1 MNKKDII
8 ILSSFF
14 DKNLVKNLYQSD
26 LSLKNQNYLEQIKT
40 IKNKNYF
47 SRIDLDYFF
56 LKEYLSFEIFVNADY
71 ALNKLFEEENIQFKN
86 YEEGILKIIE
96 RFKPKIVILRDINCL
111 SINKLIQLKNLNKL
125 NFKTILLNGFPI
137 REHKMYSKFDYAV
150 FRNPWLKSKFT
161 NICKNSEL
169 IYHCFNSEILKK
181 ISLNNF
187 KERDKIIFFDGSSYS
202 DGFYEH
208 KKRYFY
214 LYKLLQKNLIEA
226 NIYEN
231 NNYFHKLSYYI
242 YNLSKKVNNSEK
254 TIIFFLN
261 LISKINK
268 KIFNKYYKRF
278 DLIVD
283 SIDNFNSSD
292 YQKFYRGPLSFNFR
306 NKINKPNFGYD
317 YYNSINNSKISLNI
331 HTEAMGYTAGN
342 IRLFEITGM
351 KSCMITENFNNIS
364 DLFEPDKDIV
374 TYINFEDLEE
384 KIQFLKKNLSIA
396 QDIAEKGFEKVQKN
410 HTEKSRIQDY
420 LKLIKKII

>member
-1 MNKKDII
+1 MSKKDII

-14 DKNLVKNLYQSD
+14 DKNLIEDLYKSD
-26 LSLKNQNYLEQIKT
+26 LSLKDQNYLEQIKT

-56 LKEYLSFEIFVNADY
+56 LKEYFSFEIFTGSKI
-71 ALNKLFEEENIQFKN
+71 ALNKLFEEENIQYKN
-86 YEEGILKIIE
+86 YEEGILNLIDKY
-96 RFKPKIVILRDINCL
+96 KPKIIIFRDINCF
-111 SINKLIQLKNLNKL
+111 SIDKVIKLKNSNKI

-137 REHKMYSKFDYAV
+137 REHKKYSQFDYV
-150 FRNPWLKSKFT
+150 IFRNPWLKEKFAK
-161 NICKNSEL
+161 ICKNTEL

-181 ISLNNF
+181 VRLNNF
-187 KERDKIIFFDGSSYS
+187 EDRNKIIFFDGSSYS

-242 YNLSKKVNNSEK
+242 YNLTKKINNSEK
-254 TIIFFLN
+254 TIIFFFN
-261 LISKINK
+261 LISKVNK

-278 DLIVD
+278 DLIIENI
-283 SIDNFNSSD
+283 SNFNSSD
-292 YQKFYRGPLSFNFR
+292 YQKFYRGPLSFNFK
-306 NKINKPNFGYD
+306 NIIDKPNFGFD

-351 KSCMITENFNNIS
+351 KSCMLTENFDNIS
-364 DLFEPDKDIV
+364 DLFDPDKDIV
-374 TYINFEDLEE
+374 TYKNFEDLEE
-384 KIQFLKKNLSIA
+384 KIKFLKSNLSFAQEIA
-396 QDIAEKGFEKVQKN
+396 KSGYDKIQKH

>member
-1 MNKKDII
+1 MSKKDII

-14 DKNLVKNLYQSD
+14 DKNLIKNLYNSD
-26 LSLKNQNYLEQIKT
+26 LSLKSQNYIDQVKT

-56 LKEYLSFEIFVNADY
+56 QKEYLSFEIFVNADY
-71 ALNKLFEEENIQFKN
+71 ALNQLFEEENIKFEN

-96 RFKPKIVILRDINCL
+96 KFKPKIVIFRDINCL
-111 SINKLIQLKNLNKL
+111 SVSKLIQVKNINKL

-137 REHKMYSKFDYAV
+137 RINEMYSKFDYVV
-150 FRNPWLKSKFT
+150 FRNPWLKSKFS
-161 NICKNSEL
+161 NICKNSEM
-169 IYHCFNSEILKK
+169 IYHCFNSNILKK

-187 KERDKIIFFDGSSYS
+187 EDRDKIIFFDGSSYS
-202 DGFYEH
+202 DGFYQH

-214 LYKLLQKNLIEA
+214 LYKLLKKKLIEA

-242 YNLSKKVNNSEK
+242 YNLTKKINNSEK
-254 TIIFFLN
+254 IIIFFLN
-261 LISKINK
+261 LISQINK
-268 KIFNKYYKRF
+268 KIFNKYYKRL
-278 DLIVD
+278 DLIAD
-283 SIDNFNSSD
+283 NINNFNSSD
-292 YQKFYRGPLSFNFR
+292 YQKFYRGPLSFNFK
-306 NKINKPNFGYD
+306 NQINKPNFGYN

-351 KSCMITENFNNIS
+351 KSCMLTENFNNIS
-364 DLFEPDKDIV
+364 DLFESDKDVV
-374 TYINFEDLEE
+374 TYVNFEDLEE
-384 KIQFLKKNLSIA
+384 KINFLKKNLNIA
-396 QDIAEKGFEKVQKN
+396 KDIAKNGYDKVQKY